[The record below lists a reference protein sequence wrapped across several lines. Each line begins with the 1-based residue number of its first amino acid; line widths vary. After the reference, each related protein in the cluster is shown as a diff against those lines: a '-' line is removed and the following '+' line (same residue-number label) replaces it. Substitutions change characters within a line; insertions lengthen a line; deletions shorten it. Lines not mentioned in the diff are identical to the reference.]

1 MVLRVYNEFSQ
12 IRLSFR
18 IKSYNRDI
26 INQGV
31 VKMNKEE
38 LLDYLKVILGDEA
51 EAEVKAEGN
60 SLILIFSNG
69 NERKIT
75 VE

>member
-1 MVLRVYNEFSQ
+1 
-12 IRLSFR
+12 
-18 IKSYNRDI
+18 
-26 INQGV
+26 
-31 VKMNKEE
+31 MNKEE

>member
-1 MVLRVYNEFSQ
+1 
-12 IRLSFR
+12 
-18 IKSYNRDI
+18 
-26 INQGV
+26 
-31 VKMNKEE
+31 MNPKE
-38 LLDYLKVILGDEA
+38 LLDYLQVILSDEA
-51 EAEVKAEGN
+51 EEEVKAEGN

>member
-1 MVLRVYNEFSQ
+1 
-12 IRLSFR
+12 
-18 IKSYNRDI
+18 
-26 INQGV
+26 
-31 VKMNKEE
+31 MNKEE

-60 SLILIFSNG
+60 SLILIFSNR